1 MRISNV
7 CSMREMFSDMP
18 FMYSIV
24 AVVVGVCV
32 VVCFGS
38 SSRSVSVTLEKVFVV
53 VVFRKKLIVD
63 CKIAVSVHCSAS

>member
-1 MRISNV
+1 MRILNV
-7 CSMREMFSDMP
+7 CRMREMFSDMP

-24 AVVVGVCV
+24 AVVVGVYV

-53 VVFRKKLIVD
+53 VVFRKNTDKVLVL
-63 CKIAVSVHCSAS
+63 VG

>member
-1 MRISNV
+1 MRILNV
-7 CSMREMFSDMP
+7 CRMREMFSDMP

-53 VVFRKKLIVD
+53 VFWRKNTDKVLVL
-63 CKIAVSVHCSAS
+63 VG